1 MTGLYEVRLTTD
13 AGRQLALLDQTLGFS
28 ISRVVNDAGSFNMTL
43 PATFDKSLLQPDYM
57 VQFWRAPA
65 DTAQL
70 ALWRTYFLRRRRF
83 ETRGARETIR
93 IEGPDVNDL
102 ARRRIVAYFAGSTQA
117 TKNTNADDMMK
128 DVVSEAIIDGVNPAP
143 AAGTRVWANLSV
155 QANSSSGPILR
166 ASFAWKRVLD
176 ILIELSKASREA
188 GTEVFWDIVPLTI
201 SGASITFEF
210 RTTLWQPGQNLTSSV
225 VFEQERGNL
234 EDPFLDEDW
243 TQEIN
248 YVYAGGQGQGEARE
262 VQQVSDAARYN
273 VSQWARIEGT
283 ADARNQSSANATREA
298 GRAALEIG
306 RPRRRFGGI
315 PVDTAG
321 TQFGVDWNHGDM
333 VRAKYQGDEFDA
345 IIRVTNITV
354 RNMKEKVTARLD
366 YRSDW

>member
-1 MTGLYEVRLTTD
+1 MAGTYEVRLTTD
-13 AGRQLALLDQTLGFS
+13 TGRQLALLDQTLGFS
-28 ISRVVNDAGSFNMTL
+28 ISRVISDIGTFSMTL
-43 PATFDKSLLQPDYM
+43 PATFDKTLLQPDYM
-57 VQFWRAPA
+57 VQFWRAPTA
-65 DTAQL
+65 TAQL
-70 ALWRTYFLRRRRF
+70 ALWRVYFLRRRFF

-102 ARRRIVAYFAGSTQA
+102 MRRRIVAYYAGSTQA
-117 TKNTNADDMMK
+117 TKFAEADDVMK
-128 DVVSEAIIDGVNPAP
+128 EIVSEAIIDGVNPAP
-143 AAGTRVWANLSV
+143 DAGTRVWADLSV
-155 QANSSSGPILR
+155 QADSSDGPILR

-176 ILIELSKASREA
+176 VLIDLSKASREA
-188 GTEVFWDIVPLTI
+188 GTEVFWDIQPLTI
-201 SGASITFEF
+201 SGSSITFEF
-210 RTTLWQPGQNLTSSV
+210 RTFTGQPGQDLTSSI

-273 VSQWARIEGT
+273 ISQWARIEGT

-306 RPRRRFGGI
+306 RPRRKFGGI

-321 TQFGVDWNHGDM
+321 TRFGVDWDHGDKI
-333 VRAKYQGDEFDA
+333 RAKYQGDEFDA

-354 RNMKEKVTARLD
+354 RNMEEKIAARLD
-366 YRSDW
+366 YRE